1 MERPDP
7 ITKVEFCAKLKH
19 LGDVMESNGYTS
31 AYLNS
36 EGAMRWLTGVRHQV
50 VDISPD
56 ASTTVQALVRIHP
69 KTSIVFFGEPWE
81 SARIHDAMAGGIWHE
96 CGVEVSYGG
105 QFPDFSRPGLIS
117 PTLAEYIELERAIV
131 SPLAEG
137 MEGNQWNKLM
147 WLIGESRKALIETA
161 GILEPGMTGWEVRTA
176 LYQSCHS
183 RHVELNLVMVGLS
196 GMQKQAHPVINDDS
210 VVEEGAVVKLVT
222 GARYY
227 DMFHSASQLVK
238 IGGLPT
244 ERELHVHRALQEAA
258 VAYADRFR
266 NGAVESDL
274 YASLDP
280 IFHDIGNKYSLAG
293 FDKSSHL
300 HHSGG
305 PLSPLGSRDFV
316 ISKQGTRKILPYAQ
330 FAVNPVDALEYLK
343 FELQGLALPEGAP
356 MIFDEFAWCR
366 DERLYGTV
374 PWQSGTLRLPT
385 IITNGEYSL

>member
-7 ITKVEFCAKLKH
+7 ITKVEFCAKLNH
-19 LGDVMESNGYTS
+19 LENVLESNGYSS
-31 AYLNS
+31 AYLRS
-36 EGAMRWLTGVRHQV
+36 EGAMRWLTGIRHQV

-56 ASTTVQALVRIHP
+56 APTTVQALVRIHP
-69 KTSIVFFGEPWE
+69 KTSIVFFSEPWE
-81 SARIHDAMAGGIWHE
+81 LARVYDIMSGGIWHG
-96 CGVEVSYGG
+96 CGVEVMYGG
-105 QFPDFSRPGLIS
+105 STPDFSRPESIS
-117 PTLAEYIELERAIV
+117 PALAEYAELERAII

-137 MEGNQWNKLM
+137 LEGNQWDKLI
-147 WLIGESRKALIETA
+147 WLIGESRKALIEVA

-176 LYQSCHS
+176 LYQSFHS
-183 RHVELNLVMVGLS
+183 RHVELNLVMVALS
-196 GMQKQAHPVINDDS
+196 GMQKHAHPVINDDS
-210 VVEEGAVVKLVT
+210 VVKEGAVVKLVT

-244 ERELHVHRALQEAA
+244 ERELHVHQALQEAA
-258 VAYADRFR
+258 VAYADHFR

-280 IFHDIGNKYSLAG
+280 IYHDIEKKYSLIG

-343 FELQGLALPEGAP
+343 FELQGVTLPEGAP
-356 MIFDEFAWCR
+356 MILDEFTWCR

-374 PWQSGTLRLPT
+374 PWQSGTLWLPT
-385 IITNGEYSL
+385 IITNEEYSL